1 MKRGELIN
9 KGIAAASTL
18 AFMAVVRPD
27 PMPSLVGVALV
38 SVLLYE
44 AMVYSIDFVRKSQRK
59 RKERHYITV
68 SRADM
73 KRLANERLYWPL
85 TEEVQ

>member
-1 MKRGELIN
+1 MIN
-9 KGIAAASTL
+9 KVVAGLMTVG
-18 AFMAVVRPD
+18 FMAIVRPD
-27 PMPSLVGVALV
+27 KDVSLVGVALV

-44 AMVYSIDFVRKSQRK
+44 AVSYSIDFVRKGQRK

-73 KRLANERLYWPL
+73 RRWADTRLYWPV
-85 TEEVQ
+85 EEVQ

>member
-1 MKRGELIN
+1 MIN
-9 KGIAAASTL
+9 KVVAGLMTVG
-18 AFMAVVRPD
+18 FMAIVKPD
-27 PMPSLVGVALV
+27 KDVSLVGVALV

-44 AMVYSIDFVRKSQRK
+44 AVSYSIDFVRKSQRK

-73 KRLANERLYWPL
+73 KRWANERLYWPL

>member
-1 MKRGELIN
+1 MIN
-9 KGIAAASTL
+9 KVIAGLMTVG
-18 AFMAVVRPD
+18 FMAIVRPD
-27 PMPSLVGVALV
+27 KDVSLVGVALV

-44 AMVYSIDFVRKSQRK
+44 AVSYSIDFVRKSQRK

-73 KRLANERLYWPL
+73 KRWADTRLYWPV
-85 TEEVQ
+85 EEVL

>member
-1 MKRGELIN
+1 MIN
-9 KGIAAASTL
+9 KVVSGLMTVG
-18 AFMAVVRPD
+18 FMAIVRPD
-27 PMPSLVGVALV
+27 KDVSLVGVALV

-73 KRLANERLYWPL
+73 KRWADTRLYWPV
-85 TEEVQ
+85 EEVQ

>member
-1 MKRGELIN
+1 MIN
-9 KGIAAASTL
+9 NVLAGASTL
-18 AFMAVVRPD
+18 TFMAIVRPD
-27 PMPSLVGVALV
+27 TDVSLVGVALV

-44 AMVYSIDFVRKSQRK
+44 AMVYSIDFVRKNQRK

-73 KRLANERLYWPL
+73 KRWADTRLYWPV
-85 TEEVQ
+85 EEVQ

>member
-1 MKRGELIN
+1 MIN
-9 KGIAAASTL
+9 KVVAGLMTVG
-18 AFMAVVRPD
+18 FMAIVRPD
-27 PMPSLVGVALV
+27 KDVSLVGVALV

-73 KRLANERLYWPL
+73 KRWADTRLYWPV
-85 TEEVQ
+85 EEVL

>member
-1 MKRGELIN
+1 MIN
-9 KGIAAASTL
+9 KVVAGLMTVG
-18 AFMAVVRPD
+18 FMAIVRPD
-27 PMPSLVGVALV
+27 KEVSLVCVALV

-44 AMVYSIDFVRKSQRK
+44 AMVYSIDFVRKGQRK

-73 KRLANERLYWPL
+73 KRWADTRLYWPV
-85 TEEVQ
+85 EEVQ

>member
-1 MKRGELIN
+1 MVN
-9 KGIAAASTL
+9 KALAGATTL
-18 AFMAVVRPD
+18 VFMAIVRPD
-27 PMPSLVGVALV
+27 KDVSLVGVALV

-44 AMVYSIDFVRKSQRK
+44 AISYSIDFVRKNQRK

-73 KRLANERLYWPL
+73 KRWADTRLYWPV
-85 TEEVQ
+85 EEVL

>member
-1 MKRGELIN
+1 MIN
-9 KGIAAASTL
+9 KVVAGLMTVG
-18 AFMAVVRPD
+18 FMAIVRPD
-27 PMPSLVGVALV
+27 KDVSLVGVALV

-44 AMVYSIDFVRKSQRK
+44 AVSYSIDFVRKSQRK

-73 KRLANERLYWPL
+73 KRWADTRLYWPV
-85 TEEVQ
+85 EEVQ

>member
-1 MKRGELIN
+1 MIN
-9 KGIAAASTL
+9 KVLAGASTL
-18 AFMAVVRPD
+18 AFIAIVRPD
-27 PMPSLVGVALV
+27 KDVSLVGVALV

-73 KRLANERLYWPL
+73 KRWANERLYWPL

>member
-1 MKRGELIN
+1 MIN
-9 KGIAAASTL
+9 KVIAGASTL
-18 AFMAVVRPD
+18 AFMAIVRPD
-27 PMPSLVGVALV
+27 KDVSLVGVSLV

-44 AMVYSIDFVRKSQRK
+44 ALIYSIDFIRKNQRK

-73 KRLANERLYWPL
+73 RRWADTKLYHPI
-85 TEEVQ
+85 EEVV